1 MTTPSKTEINLWA
14 AFIGEG
20 KAHHTYIAY
29 AMKAMEEGHPEVA
42 QIFMEIAGGETIHGV
57 SHLRLTGDVKSTL
70 ENLRKVVLE
79 EGYEMETMYPRM
91 IREAELDGRHD
102 AVASFRLAMERESY
116 HQMIFQETL
125 AKLEQ
130 KLAATASASGAP
142 AAVSAAPAGPAV
154 TPPPV
159 AVAPVIPREQITR
172 DPESARREVLGEKER
187 IGNLTRLREVM
198 FGMQDGLVSTVAL
211 VNSVAAATER
221 SDYVIIAGLTGAL
234 AGVFSMAAGSYL
246 GSRAEQDVHA
256 SELERERR
264 EIEQNPAEEIAEL
277 IEIYKLEGYREDEAY
292 QMAQR
297 VASDR
302 DLWLKVMAEKEL
314 GLSVDAEQ
322 SPLKDS
328 AVMGTS
334 FFFGGMVPV
343 APFFLLSVTVAP
355 VVATALSLV
364 SLFLLGAG
372 KAMLLKRPVL
382 MQGLEVLFIG
392 LLSAVFGM
400 LLGDV
405 LPRLLGVTVGG

>member
-42 QIFMEIAGGETIHGV
+42 QIFMEIAGGETVHGV
-57 SHLRLTGDVKSTL
+57 NHLRLTGEVKSTL
-70 ENLRKVVLE
+70 ENLRKVVLD

-91 IREAELDGRHD
+91 VREAEADGRPD
-102 AVASFRLAMERESY
+102 AVASFRLAGDREAY
-116 HQMIFQETL
+116 HQVMFQETL
-125 AKLEQ
+125 DKLER
-130 KLAATASASGAP
+130 KLAATGEAAATRSTTSVA
-142 AAVSAAPAGPAV
+142 AAV
-154 TPPPV
+154 PPV
-159 AVAPVIPREQITR
+159 VAPPAPIAVTR
-172 DPESARREVLGEKER
+172 DPAKAHREVEYEKDR
-187 IGNLTRLREVM
+187 IANLTRLREVM

-211 VNSVAAATER
+211 VNSVAAATDR

-246 GSRAEQDVHA
+246 GSRAEQDVHS
-256 SELERERR
+256 SELEKERR
-264 EIEQNPAEEIAEL
+264 EIEQDPAEEIAEL
-277 IEIYKLEGYREDEAY
+277 IEIYKREGYREDEAY
-292 QMAQR
+292 QLAQR
-297 VASDR
+297 IATDR

-314 GLSVDAEQ
+314 GLSVDAAQ

-328 AVMGTS
+328 AVMGVS

-343 APFFLLSVTVAP
+343 LPFFLLPVGVAP
-355 VVATALSLV
+355 VVATVLSLA
-364 SLFLLGAG
+364 SLFALGVG
-372 KAMLLKRPVL
+372 KARLLRRPML

-392 LLSAVFGM
+392 LLSAVLGM

>member
-1 MTTPSKTEINLWA
+1 MTAQSKTDINLWS

-20 KAHHTYIAY
+20 KAHHTYVAY

-57 SHLRLTGDVKSTL
+57 SHLRLTGDVRSTL

-91 IREAELDGRHD
+91 IREAELEGRQD

-116 HQMIFQETL
+116 HQQIFMETL
-125 AKLEQ
+125 AKLER
-130 KLAATASASGAP
+130 KLAAAGASPAAAAAAPVPTAYSAPVVAP
-142 AAVSAAPAGPAV
+142 AAPG
-154 TPPPV
+154 
-159 AVAPVIPREQITR
+159 VIPVTR

-211 VNSVAAATER
+211 VNSVAGATER

-256 SELERERR
+256 SELEREAR
-264 EIEQNPAEEIAEL
+264 EIAQNPAEEIAEL

-297 VASDR
+297 VAADR

-314 GLSVDAEQ
+314 GLSVDTEV

-328 AVMGTS
+328 AVMGVS
-334 FFFGGMVPV
+334 FFIGGLVPV
-343 APFFLLSVTVAP
+343 APFFLLPVAVAP
-355 VVATALSLV
+355 VVATVLTLVAL
-364 SLFLLGAG
+364 FALGAG
-372 KAMLLKRPVL
+372 KGRLLRRP
-382 MQGLEVLFIG
+382 MIKQGLEVLFIG
-392 LLSAVFGM
+392 LLSAIFGM

-405 LPRLLGVTVGG
+405 LPRLLGVTIGG

>member
-70 ENLRKVVLE
+70 ENLRKVVDD

-91 IREAELDGRHD
+91 VREAEADGRQD
-102 AVASFRLAMERESY
+102 AVASFRLAGDREAY
-116 HQMIFQETL
+116 HQIMFQETL
-125 AKLEQ
+125 DKLER
-130 KLAATASASGAP
+130 KLAVTGGAV
-142 AAVSAAPAGPAV
+142 AAMTPAV
-154 TPPPV
+154 AVTSTTSPAPIPV
-159 AVAPVIPREQITR
+159 TR
-172 DPESARREVLGEKER
+172 DPQSARREVEHEKDR
-187 IGNLTRLREVM
+187 IANLTRLREVM

-211 VNSVAAATER
+211 VISVAAATDR
-221 SDYVIIAGLTGAL
+221 SDFVIVAGLTGAL

-246 GSRAEQDVHA
+246 GSRAEQDVHS
-256 SELERERR
+256 SELEKERR

-292 QMAQR
+292 TMAQR
-297 VASDR
+297 VATDR

-322 SPLKDS
+322 SPIKDS
-328 AVMGTS
+328 VVMGTS
-334 FFFGGMVPV
+334 FFFGGMIPV
-343 APFFLLSVTVAP
+343 VPFFLLPVGVAP
-355 VVATALSLV
+355 
-364 SLFLLGAG
+364 
-372 KAMLLKRPVL
+372 K
-382 MQGLEVLFIG
+382 IG
-392 LLSAVFGM
+392 RAHV
-400 LLGDV
+400 
-405 LPRLLGVTVGG
+405 